1 MGKLI
6 GRLSIKS
13 ALTATLVLFAV
24 LLFVMGALG
33 YLGGEKGLSS
43 VLEIDRVAVRQVDL
57 VNQANIE
64 RLKIIVNADAYREAL
79 RGNRFTS
86 EGDKGVK
93 LQSMRVSS
101 GSAREMYEAYRE
113 VPEGMPEKPLVDALA
128 AAFAPLLDV
137 LDQQIQALEAGDLV
151 AYAKLGEQQLPLVSA
166 YEDAL
171 RLYLNH
177 SAEKMDRLLA
187 DYQSMHR
194 LFSMIALAL
203 LGVALATLA
212 AVRFGLQRVIV
223 QPLAEAVD
231 HLQRLAKA
239 DLSRPIKVTST
250 NEVGQLLAA
259 MREMQDSLSR
269 IVASVRDG
277 SGSILVG
284 AQQIAGGNADL
295 SSRTE
300 QQAASL
306 EETAASMEQLTAT
319 VKQNADNARQASSLA
334 SDASSAAGE
343 GREVVGRVVST
354 MQEINE
360 SSRQISN
367 IIGVIDSIA
376 FQTNILALNASVEA
390 ARAGEQGRGFAVVAG
405 EVRNLAGRCADAAR
419 EIKALIEDSSRR
431 VRDGSVL
438 VDQAG
443 KTIGDVV
450 NAVRRVTDIIDEI
463 SAASQ
468 EQSAGIA
475 QINTA
480 ISQMDEVTQQNAAL
494 VQEASAAS
502 ESLSD
507 QAHALERAVEVFRL
521 SGERSR
527 QAAVTRGRGAE
538 PRDLPGRQAA
548 PIAAEPSRKRAV
560 ASAEE
565 QWESF

>member
-1 MGKLI
+1 MQSFLNRI
-6 GRLSIKS
+6 SIKG

-24 LLFVMGALG
+24 LLVVMSALG
-33 YLGGEKGLSS
+33 YTGGVKGLTT

-64 RLKIIVNADAYREAL
+64 RLKIIVSADAYSEAL
-79 RGNRFTS
+79 RAKRFAS

-113 VPEGMPEKPLVDALA
+113 VPEGAPEKPLIDTLA
-128 AAFAPLLDV
+128 GAFAPLLDL
-137 LDQQIQALEAGDLV
+137 LDQQIQALEDGDLQG
-151 AYAKLGEQQLPLVSA
+151 YARLNEQQASMA
-166 YEDAL
+166 SGYEDAL

-177 SAEKMDRLLA
+177 NAEKMDGLLA
-187 DYQSMHR
+187 DYEDMHR
-194 LFSMIALAL
+194 MFSMIALGL
-203 LGVALATLA
+203 LGAALAILI
-212 AVRFGLQRVIV
+212 AVRYGLQRVIV
-223 QPLAEAVD
+223 QPLAEAAG

-239 DLSRPIKVTST
+239 DLSQPIEIRSR

-259 MREMQDSLSR
+259 MRDMQESLAR
-269 IVASVRDG
+269 IVGSVREG
-277 SGSILVG
+277 SSSILVG

-319 VKQNADNARQASSLA
+319 VKQNADNARQASALA
-334 SDASSAAGE
+334 NDASSTAGE
-343 GREVVGRVVST
+343 GREVVGRVVET
-354 MQEINE
+354 MQQITD
-360 SSRQISN
+360 SSQQIAN

-390 ARAGEQGRGFAVVAG
+390 ARAGDQGRGFAVVAG
-405 EVRNLAGRCADAAR
+405 EVRNLAGRCAEAAR
-419 EIKALIEDSSRR
+419 EIKALIEDSTRR
-431 VRDGSVL
+431 VRDGSQL

-443 KTIGDVV
+443 KTIGEVV
-450 NAVRRVTDIIDEI
+450 GAVRRVTDIIDEI

-475 QINTA
+475 QVNTA
-480 ISQMDEVTQQNAAL
+480 IAQMDEVTQQNAAL

-502 ESLSD
+502 ASLAD
-507 QAHALERAVEVFRL
+507 QAHNLEGAVEVFRL
-521 SGERSR
+521 SGETSR
-527 QAAVTRGRGAE
+527 QM
-538 PRDLPGRQAA
+538 AA
-548 PIAAEPSRKRAV
+548 PRADAGARGLPPRPPQVQAEAQRKRPV
-560 ASAEE
+560 AAAEE